1 MPSAIIG
8 GADARKHVRYEVKI
22 SSVVVDFARV
32 GLCPVHPRRQA
43 PSGLEG
49 GTATHRRLVRCTDC
63 EHATNDRPPM
73 AIHWLSSRWQLD
85 VNCLRTLC
93 PDAHS
98 MDMGRELLGV
108 RSPFGHST
116 IRCSDAT
123 DSLDPFG
130 FRPTRGA
137 LTTMLNRFAMLA
149 AVCVALP
156 VAVAPLA
163 LADPPPPPDPAVA
176 PVTNATNPLPPEGAV
191 PSAPPG
197 VLDTPDGWHLEVS
210 GANETQLPVAPLTT
224 AISSREYL
232 IAGTF
237 TGKITGGGKTKLT
250 GGTLEAGEQIG
261 CGIIS
266 DETEI
271 NPGASITP
279 GISAIGLPS
288 VSAGISLQGKVY
300 LKPGTVTTVAIDKK
314 SFKGTTTRVTITGV
328 RIKTDQ
334 CAGQSF
340 IRSYATLTSST
351 DNTDDVITY
360 LGVTKSV

>member
-1 MPSAIIG
+1 MLRR
-8 GADARKHVRYEVKI
+8 DTLLH
-22 SSVVVDFARV
+22 
-32 GLCPVHPRRQA
+32 LLPR
-43 PSGLEG
+43 P
-49 GTATHRRLVRCTDC
+49 
-63 EHATNDRPPM
+63 
-73 AIHWLSSRWQLD
+73 
-85 VNCLRTLC
+85 
-93 PDAHS
+93 
-98 MDMGRELLGV
+98 RE
-108 RSPFGHST
+108 
-116 IRCSDAT
+116 
-123 DSLDPFG
+123 
-130 FRPTRGA
+130 
-137 LTTMLNRFAMLA
+137 
-149 AVCVALP
+149 
-156 VAVAPLA
+156 APLPHVEPFCRYGSS
-163 LADPPPPPDPAVA
+163 LHRDPGRDLTPRLGRASAAGGSRRRTGEQHQPAAARRSRSVR
-176 PVTNATNPLPPEGAV
+176 
-191 PSAPPG
+191 PS
-197 VLDTPDGWHLEVS
+197 PDGWHLEVG

-250 GGTLEAGEQIG
+250 GGSIEAGEQIG

-271 NPGASITP
+271 NPGASFQP
-279 GISAIGLPS
+279 GINLPFTGPFNFG
-288 VSAGISLQGKVY
+288 VSLQGKIY

-314 SFKGTTTRVTITGV
+314 SFKGTSTRITITGV